1 MCLPLADMTISNSFV
16 HSQLLEQSHVTGH
29 EFTRAGATFR
39 SRKMDTD
46 PEGLLAAAG
55 LRAAP
60 GFGAK
65 RHKRKEVKR
74 QDSVRKG
81 LWSVLLLLF
90 SSTPSSAT
98 PHLLGIKIAV
108 TNPTAQERPAEDI
121 VISIADLRKVAPDL
135 HAGQLIVTVTDS
147 NNEAEDAAKLQA
159 SEVPSQVDD
168 LDNDGKADELAFQL
182 DLKPHQARIVTV
194 TYGEADR
201 IFHLRSDYP
210 QRTNAMFA
218 KKFEGLGWESERAAW
233 RIYFDPRN
241 AIDLYGKK
249 RSVLQLE
256 RFATPEYDYHAESPD
271 GRDIYRVGDAIGIG
285 SVCAWTSGKVVKVA
299 DVASRKWR
307 IISTGPVRTIAELTY
322 EGWKVG
328 NRTVTLRSRITQ
340 WAGERGFFHNV
351 VLQGADDLTLA
362 TGLPLKPGAA
372 PIHSEPNEKVTW
384 LATWGEQVVMPG
396 ADATQESKGTNLGL
410 AVILSP
416 SLRASANQDAANY
429 LLTFQPRQAS
439 ATWYTL
445 AAWDQENTN
454 IPVPVVNAPKEARYY
469 LFKAEPK
476 SAIRS
481 KDELI
486 ASIHEINARFT
497 DAVEVKILSSTA
509 KVQSAPVDT
518 LNPGQSKTYEQAIGL
533 LKAEIDR
540 TAQKWEPIAAATPP
554 EAFKANAG
562 VGFFI
567 DGNNQTGEWEKRNG
581 FFWTGSFWVGEL
593 WKLYAHTKDDKYR
606 RWAELWNARLIG
618 KEPEQNHDAGF
629 LYYYSSALG
638 FDLTHDPKFRDS
650 ALRAAQRL
658 ETLYNPT
665 TQLIPAWVKNGDD
678 SIIDTMMNL
687 QMLWWATRET
697 GDPKW
702 RDIGLKHALRAAE
715 WFIGQDGSVIQS
727 VHYNPDDNRQHF
739 QLHGGAPRGDMD
751 FDLPNSTPPGER
763 VFFHTHQGFAANTP
777 WSRGTAWALYGFSVA
792 YAETKDLQTLATA
805 QKIADFL
812 IRELPEDGVPWYD
825 FADEGVLYRNRDTSA
840 AALIAGGLLRLS
852 QLTQDQQRARQYR
865 EQSERITHSL
875 IDRYLTPVAKD
886 DTSPPGIL
894 RHGCGT
900 RPQDGPLIY
909 GQYFLLETLLAL
921 TAPGKGAATG
931 GF

>member
-1 MCLPLADMTISNSFV
+1 MYLHPADMIISNF
-16 HSQLLEQSHVTGH
+16 Q
-29 EFTRAGATFR
+29 RAHYRRRLCRELCCA
-39 SRKMDTD
+39 
-46 PEGLLAAAG
+46 
-55 LRAAP
+55 
-60 GFGAK
+60 
-65 RHKRKEVKR
+65 
-74 QDSVRKG
+74 
-81 LWSVLLLLF
+81 LLF
-90 SSTPSSAT
+90 FGSTNCSAI
-98 PHLLGIKIAV
+98 PHLFGIKIAI

-121 VISIADLRKVAPDL
+121 VIPIADLRKIAPDL

-147 NNEAEDAAKLQA
+147 NSEAEDATKLQA
-159 SEVPSQVDD
+159 TEVPSQLDD
-168 LDNDGKADELAFQL
+168 LDDDGKADELAFQL
-182 DLKPHQARIVTV
+182 NLKPNQTRIVTV
-194 TYGEADR
+194 TYGDADR
-201 IFHLRSDYP
+201 IFRLRSDYP
-210 QRTNAMFA
+210 QRTNAIFA
-218 KKFEGLGWESERAAW
+218 KKFEGLGWESERNAW

-249 RSVLQLE
+249 RSVLQLQ
-256 RFATPEYDYHAESPD
+256 RFATAEYDYHAESPD

-285 SVCAWTSGKVVKVA
+285 SVCAWINGKALKVA
-299 DVASRKWR
+299 EVTSRKWR
-307 IISTGPVRTIAELTY
+307 IISTGPVRTIVELTY

-328 NRTVTLRSRITQ
+328 NRNVTLRSRITQ
-340 WAGERGFFHNV
+340 WAGDRGFFHNV
-351 VLQGADDLTLA
+351 LLQGTDDLTLA
-362 TGLPLKPGAA
+362 TGLPIKPGAP
-372 PIHSEPNEKVTW
+372 PIHSEASDKVSW
-384 LATWGEQVVMPG
+384 LATWGEQVVQPG

-410 AVILSP
+410 AVIMLP
-416 SLRASANQDAANY
+416 SVHAAANQDSVNH
-429 LLTFQPRQAS
+429 LLTFHTYQGG
-439 ATWYTL
+439 ATWYVL

-454 IPVPVVNAPKEARYY
+454 IPVPVVNSPKEARYY
-469 LFKAEPK
+469 LSRVEPQ
-476 SAIRS
+476 SAIRAR
-481 KDELI
+481 DELI
-486 ASIHEINARFT
+486 ASVHQTAARFSEPV
-497 DAVEVKILSSTA
+497 AAKILSSSA
-509 KVQSAPVDT
+509 KVQSAPIDT
-518 LNPGQSKTYEQAIGL
+518 LNPAQSKTYQQAIAL

-540 TAQKWEPIAAATPP
+540 TAQKWEPIAAATPA

-593 WKLYAHTKDDKYR
+593 WKLYAHTKDEKYR

-618 KEPEQNHDAGF
+618 KEPDQNHDVGF

-638 FDLTHDPKFRDS
+638 FDLTHDPKFRES

-658 ETLYNPT
+658 EDLYNPT
-665 TQLIPAWVKNGDD
+665 SQLIPAWTKNGDD

-687 QMLWWATRET
+687 QMLWWTSRET

-715 WFIGQDGSVIQS
+715 WFVGQDGSVIQS
-727 VHYNPDDNRQHF
+727 VHYNPGDNRAHF

-751 FDLPNSTPPGER
+751 FDLPNSTPPSER

-777 WSRGTAWALYGFSVA
+777 WSRGTAWALYGFTAA
-792 YAETKDLQTLATA
+792 YANTRDSQTLATA
-805 QKIADFL
+805 QKIADFV

-852 QLTQDQQRARQYR
+852 QLTSDQQRAQLYR

-875 IDRYLTPVAKD
+875 IDRYLTPVTKD

-909 GQYFLLETLLAL
+909 GQYYLLETLLAL
-921 TAPGKGAATG
+921 TGSTRGPASG